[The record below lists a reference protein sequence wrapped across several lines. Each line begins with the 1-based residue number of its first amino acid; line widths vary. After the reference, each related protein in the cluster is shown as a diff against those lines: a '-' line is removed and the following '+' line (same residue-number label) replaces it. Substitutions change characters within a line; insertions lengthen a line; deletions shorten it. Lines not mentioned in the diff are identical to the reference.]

1 MDIQNDDF
9 IRFWRTLNASS
20 VKYLMVGGFAVNI
33 HGFNRTTGDIDLWV
47 EDTNENRKWL
57 GKALQ
62 ELKIAPAEIVLRMQF
77 VPGWTQMTLPNGFPL
92 DIMTSLKGLED
103 YSFDECLSLAVWAEI
118 EDIRVPFLHLN
129 QLMAAKEAA
138 NRPKDQID
146 LEELRRIQQIQ
157 KKIVGK

>member
-1 MDIQNDDF
+1 MDIQDDDF
-9 IRFWRTLNASS
+9 IRFWRTLNGAS

-33 HGFNRTTGDIDLWV
+33 HGFNRTTGDIDLWI
-47 EDTNENRKWL
+47 EDTNENRKNL
-57 GKALQ
+57 GKALE
-62 ELKIAPAEIVLRMQF
+62 ELRIAPAEIVLRMQF
-77 VPGWTQMTLPNGFPL
+77 IPGWTQMTLPNGFPL
-92 DIMTSLKGLED
+92 DIMTGLKGLEELT
-103 YSFDECLSLAVWAEI
+103 FDECLSLAVWAEI

-157 KKIVGK
+157 KKIDGK